1 MLITIKELPST
12 TECSMLYLIFT
23 PDLYNLY
30 LCPVSWMKPVELSP
44 TKGQDQEVCVCV
56 RMRICKA

>member
-1 MLITIKELPST
+1 
-12 TECSMLYLIFT
+12 MLYLIFT

-30 LCPVSWMKPVELSP
+30 LCPVSWTKPVELSP
-44 TKGQDQEVCVCV
+44 AKGQDQDVCVCV